1 MRSTYSAIFGQAEVL
16 RNGQTIT
23 ANGSSNGNAPESL
36 VSEGGK
42 LVRPGVRIVVRCKL
56 TRDNLFQE
64 LTVDEADMSA
74 LAKSFLLWSEEAR
87 DASSKKPLPIEPVK
101 AFFATQSDRLNVA
114 LQDAEGLPWK
124 ILHSAAVAL
133 DVNPAVVMAS

>member
-1 MRSTYSAIFGQAEVL
+1 M
-16 RNGQTIT
+16 
-23 ANGSSNGNAPESL
+23 
-36 VSEGGK
+36 
-42 LVRPGVRIVVRCKL
+42 
-56 TRDNLFQE
+56 
-64 LTVDEADMSA
+64 DEADLSA

-101 AFFATQSDRLNVA
+101 AFFANQSDRLNVA

-133 DVNPAVVMAS
+133 DVSPAVVLASLKTLRPTFFFIICRALVSSCSSPKRSHRVCVHFRSPLPSLPSRY